1 MGLPFL
7 LEPFKALQDDLVCY
21 STLPTAHNPNI
32 TAKDSFYHL
41 GYRAGIGIAKAAV
54 EAESWKQLQQQLEE
68 DGTFF
73 NINQLQQEKIIKH
86 ETQLPVLTK
95 NSITANS
102 EELAT
107 EILEAIATLSLKDP
121 FFKQLDP
128 TTQFGWINSYLAI

>member
-1 MGLPFL
+1 MTSINKKSIFL
-7 LEPFKALQDDLVCY
+7 LY
-21 STLPTAHNPNI
+21 
-32 TAKDSFYHL
+32 KDSFYHL

-54 EAESWKQLQQQLEE
+54 EAESWKQLQQQLEA